1 MDSRFENLTK
11 IPAEPAAKSLAEANA
26 RLETKL
32 ESPASASLAAVLE
45 ELEGKAAHLD
55 ILRLMSVVLPPR
67 ERVWWACLAARDIV
81 GEGDGNATPS
91 LRASEAWVFRP
102 TDENR
107 MDAVTSMDV
116 APPEDDTINCA
127 LGVMYAD
134 GTLGPGALG
143 EHPAPPGAASVA
155 AFAMNV
161 EALGTRMAVFDDYI
175 QVLIDRALDIGRGG
189 DGRIAATPAPAEE
202 EV

>member
-1 MDSRFENLTK
+1 MDARFENLTK
-11 IPAEPAAKSLAEANA
+11 IVAQPAAKSLAEANA

-32 ESPASASLAAVLE
+32 EAPASASLEVVLE
-45 ELEGKAAHLD
+45 ELQGKAAFVD
-55 ILRLMSVVLPPR
+55 ILRLMSVVLPAR

-81 GEGDGNATPS
+81 GEGDENATPS

-102 TDENR
+102 TEENR
-107 MDAVTSMDV
+107 MEAITCLDV

-127 LGVMYAD
+127 LGIMYAD
-134 GTLGPGALG
+134 GTLGPGAMA
-143 EHPAPPGAASVA
+143 EHLAPPGAASVA

-161 EALGTRMAVFDDYI
+161 DALGSRIAVFDDYV

-189 DGRIAATPAPAEE
+189 DGRIPATPVPAEE
-202 EV
+202 A